1 MGKSR
6 KKRGFPRFFQKIHAC
21 FRFLRNALWY
31 TMKYSTA
38 LTGMATNTSRIEC
51 TYYMKDVGSYAAWK
65 ATKATG
71 AYDMKT
77 FQIKARPSETVNGL
91 RPGMSVIFPIKN

>member
-51 TYYMKDVGSYAAWK
+51 CLTSTVDAQISSPSGSATHCKCRLQSGSESKQASVSAA
-65 ATKATG
+65 
-71 AYDMKT
+71 
-77 FQIKARPSETVNGL
+77 PS
-91 RPGMSVIFPIKN
+91 R